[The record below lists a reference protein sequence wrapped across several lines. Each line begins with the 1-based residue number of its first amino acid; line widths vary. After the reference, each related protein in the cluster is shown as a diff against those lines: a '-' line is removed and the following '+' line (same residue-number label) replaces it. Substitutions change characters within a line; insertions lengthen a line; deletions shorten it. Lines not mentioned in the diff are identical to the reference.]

1 MEERIKAFIKSA
13 LESSNKNNKE
23 EIIEEIYANTIERYN
38 DLLIKGNDPDKAFE
52 ICVSNLGNLTRTVSN
67 DLFDE
72 SLRKS
77 KVMIWIILI
86 LSILSVIVMFFY
98 SPAGYV
104 LFGIALISFLVLL
117 LVSYKDY
124 RTYEQFGDTENAK
137 RHIAIIADFIFPL
150 SLIWIIALTCCV
162 WDGLFRFIFDL
173 GSTTSIDW
181 IIKIDPLWFVLLLFF
196 VVLAVETIIIGYP
209 VKLLIVK
216 VNTILNDSQI
226 NNLPK
231 WCRDRC
237 LTNNIK
243 YASHKNVTKLFMQF
257 SIFVLLAFLLASK
270 VRVYDLLPSISMQ
283 GVLVLI
289 ETEYF
294 WTYFIDRNFL
304 QVLIPLFV
312 LYISF
317 FLLTIFGLF
326 YKKLN
331 TIKLWNIFST
341 IIVGVLIITQFIL
354 LWKTE
359 NRISIH
365 GSILFTILFLAI
377 SNLYVKYLNVVGTF
391 VYE

>member
-13 LESSNKNNKE
+13 LESSNKNNKG

-38 DLLIKGNDPDKAFE
+38 DLLKKGNDPDKAFE
-52 ICVSNLGNLTRTVSN
+52 LCVSNLGNLTRTVSN

-77 KVMIWIILI
+77 KVTIWTILF
-86 LSILSVIVMFFY
+86 LSILSVISMFFY

-104 LFGIALISFLVLL
+104 LFGIALLSFLVLL

-124 RTYEQFGDTENAK
+124 RTHEQFGDTENAK
-137 RHIAIIADFIFPL
+137 RHIAIIADYIFPL
-150 SLIWIIALTCCV
+150 CLIWIIASTCCL
-162 WDGLFRFIFDL
+162 WDGFFRFLFDL

-181 IIKIDPLWFVLLLFF
+181 LTKIDPLWFVFLLFF
-196 VVLAVETIIIGYP
+196 VILAVETIIIGYP
-209 VKLLIVK
+209 AKLLIAK
-216 VNTILNDSQI
+216 VNAILNDSQI
-226 NNLPK
+226 KNLPK

-243 YASHKNVTKLFMQF
+243 YISHKKVTGIFMQC
-257 SIFVLLAFLLASK
+257 SIFVLLVFLFASK
-270 VRVYDLLPSISMQ
+270 VRVYDLLPSISLQ

-294 WTYFIDRNFL
+294 WTYFIDGNLF
-304 QVLIPLFV
+304 QVLIPIFV
-312 LYISF
+312 LYISYIV
-317 FLLTIFGLF
+317 LTIFGLF
-326 YKKLN
+326 FKKIN
-331 TIKLWNIFST
+331 TIKLWNVFSFA
-341 IIVGVLIITQFIL
+341 IIGVLILTQFIL

-365 GSILFTILFLAI
+365 GSILFAILSLAV